1 MGKKEKT
8 SKEGLFAVLD
18 VLEALGIKY
27 WVEGGWGVDIL
38 TGRQNREHR
47 DIDIDFDGRQE
58 ALLLEELKKTGYV
71 ITTDSRPV
79 RIELHHPELGY
90 LDIHPLVLSEDG
102 TAKQASP
109 DGGWYE
115 FAANWFSSAEFE
127 GRVIP
132 CFSAEA
138 QKLFH
143 SGYELREVDQIDL
156 ENLEKFLQKL
166 DI

>member
-58 ALLLEELKKTGYV
+58 ALL
-71 ITTDSRPV
+71 
-79 RIELHHPELGY
+79 
-90 LDIHPLVLSEDG
+90 
-102 TAKQASP
+102 
-109 DGGWYE
+109 
-115 FAANWFSSAEFE
+115 
-127 GRVIP
+127 
-132 CFSAEA
+132 
-138 QKLFH
+138 
-143 SGYELREVDQIDL
+143 
-156 ENLEKFLQKL
+156 
-166 DI
+166 

>member
-58 ALLLEELKKTGYV
+58 ALLLEELKKRAMSSQPTLVPSASNSITPNSV
-71 ITTDSRPV
+71 IWTF
-79 RIELHHPELGY
+79 
-90 LDIHPLVLSEDG
+90 IHWS
-102 TAKQASP
+102 
-109 DGGWYE
+109 
-115 FAANWFSSAEFE
+115 
-127 GRVIP
+127 
-132 CFSAEA
+132 
-138 QKLFH
+138 
-143 SGYELREVDQIDL
+143 
-156 ENLEKFLQKL
+156 
-166 DI
+166 